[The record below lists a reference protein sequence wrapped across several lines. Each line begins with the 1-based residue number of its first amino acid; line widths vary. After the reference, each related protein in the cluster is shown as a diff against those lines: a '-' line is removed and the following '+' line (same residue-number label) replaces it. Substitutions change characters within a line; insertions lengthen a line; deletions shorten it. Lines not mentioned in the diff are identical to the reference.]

1 MAEQI
6 LQVEH
11 LEKYYQKKHVLH
23 DINFHVD
30 KGEVV
35 TLLGPS
41 GSGKSTL
48 IRCLNGLEEYRQGT
62 IIFEGK
68 QINPTEKNWQQIRQ
82 KIGMVFQSYDLFPN
96 LTVMDNIL
104 LGPTKVQKQDK
115 FAAKKEGLELLE
127 RVGLEDYANAYPRQL
142 SGGQKQRVAIVRAL
156 ALHPDFMLFDEVT
169 ASLDP
174 EMVRGILNIIQDLA
188 DVDHMTMIVV
198 THEMNFAQ
206 QIADRVIFL
215 EDGHILEQTPSKQF
229 FSAPQTKRAQAFLD
243 SMDF

>member
-62 IIFEGK
+62 ITFEGK

-82 KIGMVFQSYDLFPN
+82 KIGMVF
-96 LTVMDNIL
+96 
-104 LGPTKVQKQDK
+104 
-115 FAAKKEGLELLE
+115 
-127 RVGLEDYANAYPRQL
+127 RVTTY
-142 SGGQKQRVAIVRAL
+142 
-156 ALHPDFMLFDEVT
+156 F
-169 ASLDP
+169 
-174 EMVRGILNIIQDLA
+174 
-188 DVDHMTMIVV
+188 
-198 THEMNFAQ
+198 
-206 QIADRVIFL
+206 QI
-215 EDGHILEQTPSKQF
+215 
-229 FSAPQTKRAQAFLD
+229 
-243 SMDF
+243 